1 MFCHQC
7 GDKLV
12 EESTFCINCGAKV
25 DQDNQITGQIQSLE
39 KTNTAIHSHE
49 TSPPRVETNGK
60 KTPLPHSLIPYF
72 IPIISLVMVS
82 VFLIFTYVS
91 EQKKNNH
98 VLELQQAA
106 EANALEGNFTE
117 ATKLLEDAVEVRPD
131 YDVLQR
137 NLEEVNRAQTFA
149 NQLDAA
155 LTLSANQQFDQA
167 EQELTTLTNQLA
179 DENSPLFTH
188 FEALI
193 TTEEENITIEKIKLE
208 LLTITNIDELANK
221 LNTLEAL
228 SNSKAEDVKT
238 EIMNKIVQ
246 FAFEEAST
254 LYTDG
259 YFEEALTMLNK
270 GLNYSS
276 NNEQLLA
283 FKDEIEQAITALEEQ
298 AVQDDLH
305 NRTAAVEVTYFD
317 AVLEEN
323 GDITISGTL
332 ISTATIPIYSLT
344 VYLAIFDEDGNFL
357 FEDILS
363 VEPYELNPGDEGIF
377 EGVIEDVN
385 QEAYIEITNITWYFD
400 L

>member
-12 EESTFCINCGAKV
+12 DESTFCINCGAKV
-25 DQDNQITGQIQSLE
+25 DQDNQITEQIQSPE
-39 KTNTAIHSHE
+39 TPNTSIHSHE
-49 TSPPRVETNGK
+49 TSPPQVETNGK
-60 KTPLPHSLIPYF
+60 KTLTTHSLFPYVIPL
-72 IPIISLVMVS
+72 ISLVLVS
-82 VFLIFTYVS
+82 VFLIFTYLS
-91 EQKKNNH
+91 EQRKNDQ
-98 VLELQQAA
+98 VLELQQTA

-117 ATKLLEDAVEVRPD
+117 ATKLLEDAIEIRPD
-131 YDVLQR
+131 YDVLQQ
-137 NLEEVNRAQTFA
+137 NLDEVNRAQTFA
-149 NQLDAA
+149 DQLDAA

-179 DENSPLFTH
+179 AENSPLFTS
-188 FEALI
+188 FEVLI
-193 TTEEENITIEKIKLE
+193 TAEEETITIEKIKLE
-208 LLTITNIDELANK
+208 LPTITNIDELANK
-221 LNTLEAL
+221 LHTLEGL
-228 SNSKAEDVKT
+228 SNTEAEAVKT
-238 EIMNKIVQ
+238 EIMDKIVQ
-246 FAFEEAST
+246 IAFEEAST

-259 YFEEALTMLNK
+259 YFEEALAMLNK

-283 FKDEIEQAITALEEQ
+283 FKDEIEQAITAFEEQ

-332 ISTATIPIYSLT
+332 NSTATVPIYSLT
-344 VYLAIFDEDGNFL
+344 VYLAIFDEEGNFL
-357 FEDILS
+357 FEDVLF

-377 EGVIEDVN
+377 EGVLEDVN

>member
-12 EESTFCINCGAKV
+12 DESTFCINCGAKV
-25 DQDNQITGQIQSLE
+25 DHDNHITEQIQS
-39 KTNTAIHSHE
+39 TDTMNTAINSHE
-49 TSPPRVETNGK
+49 TSLPQVETNGK
-60 KTPLPHSLIPYF
+60 KTLTTHSLFPYVIPL
-72 IPIISLVMVS
+72 ISLVLVS
-82 VFLIFTYVS
+82 VFLIFTYLS
-91 EQKKNNH
+91 EQRKNDQ
-98 VLELQQAA
+98 VLELQQLA

-117 ATKLLEDAVEVRPD
+117 ATKLLEDAIEIRPD
-131 YDVLQR
+131 YDVLQQ
-137 NLEEVNRAQTFA
+137 NLDEVNRAQTFA
-149 NQLDAA
+149 DQLDAA

-179 DENSPLFTH
+179 AENSPLFTS
-188 FEALI
+188 FEVLI
-193 TTEEENITIEKIKLE
+193 TAEEETITIEKIKLE
-208 LLTITNIDELANK
+208 LPTITNIDELANK

-228 SNSKAEDVKT
+228 SNTEAEAVKT
-238 EIMNKIVQ
+238 EIMDKIVQ
-246 FAFEEAST
+246 IAFEEAST

-259 YFEEALTMLNK
+259 YFEEALAMLNK

-283 FKDEIEQAITALEEQ
+283 FKDEIEQAITAFEEQ

-332 ISTATIPIYSLT
+332 ISTATVPIYSLT
-344 VYLAIFDEDGNFL
+344 VYLAIFDEEGNFL
-357 FEDILS
+357 FEDVLF

-377 EGVIEDVN
+377 EGVLEDVN